1 MQPMQLR
8 KLHRTIGIFLAP
20 FFMITALGG
29 GFLLYRRIWN
39 DIQLESTVK
48 SIHNYEIIVNYAG
61 TIVALSLLAMA
72 ITGTMI
78 WFQIRKA
85 LKKRTVAPKPT
96 PAQEPAKPD
105 TQ

>member
-29 GFLLYRRIWN
+29 GFLLYRKIWN
-39 DIQLESTVK
+39 DYQLETTVK

-72 ITGTMI
+72 ITGTML
-78 WFQIRKA
+78 WLQIHKA
-85 LKKRTVAPKPT
+85 LKKRTAIPKPA
-96 PAQEPAKPD
+96 PAQGPTKPD
-105 TQ
+105 IT

>member
-29 GFLLYRRIWN
+29 GFLLYRKIWN
-39 DIQLESTVK
+39 NFQLEETVK
-48 SIHNYEIIVNYAG
+48 SIHNYEVIFSYVG

-85 LKKRTVAPKPT
+85 LKKRPAAVKPV
-96 PAQEPAKPD
+96 PVEEPAKPD